1 MTPTYTSS
9 YGMIEQI
16 SELQDELH
24 NLQHELEN
32 VLPRDALMNCEF
44 LHVNA
49 LATSL
54 PFLNFLVVFSALD
67 ISPNMY
73 TNQEDKCVSVQ
84 GAQLTE

>member
-1 MTPTYTSS
+1 MSS
-9 YGMIEQI
+9 TIFSMSLKMFFHV
-16 SELQDELH
+16 SEE
-24 NLQHELEN
+24 
-32 VLPRDALMNCEF
+32 DALMNCEF